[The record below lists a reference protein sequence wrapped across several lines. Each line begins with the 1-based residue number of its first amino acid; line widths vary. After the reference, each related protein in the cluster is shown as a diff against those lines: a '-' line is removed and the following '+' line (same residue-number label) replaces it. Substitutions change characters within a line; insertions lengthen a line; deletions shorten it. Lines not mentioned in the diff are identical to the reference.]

1 MNVVIIG
8 GGTGQSRVLKAL
20 KNDVG
25 NLSAIVTMADDGGST
40 GRLRKY
46 QNAPAVGDLRQCLV
60 ALAEPGRL
68 WSKIFPYR
76 FGNDRWG
83 KNAKDIEGHVIGNIL
98 LVALVDVLGGL
109 PPAVASAAR
118 EMGVKSTHG
127 IYPSTFE
134 NVVLEAELNNGQSV
148 VGQYNISHTLPRAKK
163 FRIKKLTL
171 KTVPPKGG
179 PITGNPEAVSK
190 INQADVVI
198 IGPGALHG
206 SVLPNLLI
214 PEITKAIQ
222 ACKAKKIYISNTA
235 IKLAETH
242 GFTLQD
248 HVRAIIKHTSADIF
262 DLILVNNKILK
273 HQKAVSMLTTKM
285 KEIEG
290 IPVRQADLVDDH
302 DIFNHDPRKL
312 REQLLTIFGRKL

>member
-198 IGPGALHG
+198 
-206 SVLPNLLI
+206 
-214 PEITKAIQ
+214 
-222 ACKAKKIYISNTA
+222 
-235 IKLAETH
+235 
-242 GFTLQD
+242 
-248 HVRAIIKHTSADIF
+248 
-262 DLILVNNKILK
+262 
-273 HQKAVSMLTTKM
+273 
-285 KEIEG
+285 
-290 IPVRQADLVDDH
+290 
-302 DIFNHDPRKL
+302 
-312 REQLLTIFGRKL
+312 